1 MKKKKADPT
10 PETPVK
16 LGRPTI
22 YTEELGQ
29 KICKVVATHSLGLQK
44 LCSMFQ
50 WMPDKTTINEWRWS
64 IDSFSTQYTK
74 AKIAQSELMA
84 EDCIDIADDTSQDVT
99 YNKLGDEI
107 CNTEFVNRSRLRV
120 DTRKWIAAKLLPKI
134 YGDMQKPADTEDGN
148 KELREEMRALRA
160 ELDAKNKKEY

>member
-1 MKKKKADPT
+1 MSENK
-10 PETPVK
+10 PEKK

-22 YTEELGQ
+22 YTEELG
-29 KICKVVATHSLGLQK
+29 KRICDVVATHSCGLNK
-44 LCSMFQ
+44 LTSMFD

-64 IDSFSTQYTK
+64 NSSFSTQYTK

-84 EDCIDIADDTSQDVT
+84 EDCIDIADDTSNDIT
-99 YNKLGDEI
+99 YNKNGDEV

-134 YGDMQKPADTEDGN
+134 YGDMQRTDSGDNN
-148 KELREEMRALRA
+148 KEIKEEMRAIRE
-160 ELDAKNKKEY
+160 ELDSKNQKEY